1 MKTKFF
7 TLLMALLAFVWSAK
21 AAEITSLRLTLSMNG
36 GETFTEMIPASGFD
50 ELLLGGYI
58 TSLKIH
64 KAEVTTSG
72 TFTDMKFK
80 ATMYKTANGGP
91 ESDAEWQE
99 VGFVDVGD
107 GNWMIDI
114 PGGRDLVD
122 GSWDNKFKTF
132 EFYIQGKD
140 NSGND
145 VFYNNGGEDYKVT
158 FSTGSGG
165 TLINKIQFLDGI
177 TAGLTF
183 SLDDSYKEYNFNG
196 AGDRVPEDQL
206 GELSSLCIDQFALLF
221 KTAEGV
227 STDDVSLQYR
237 IYEDGEEPSGSWNG
251 IGATHLDHQG
261 DNQMF
266 CYTDMMGRNVTNDL
280 EPNKSYVLEA
290 WYQVVVDGEY
300 FVLCKDKEG
309 SKFRFFL
316 TENTS
321 QEEIYSVILTISHNG
336 GEPYEV
342 YFDHENQPTLNL
354 EGQTTSL
361 KIMKAEVWTSDGI
374 RSVEVFGTMYNTEN
388 GGPSGSNEWRAM
400 PLNPSGSG
408 YWMLE
413 FGKEGYEII
422 EEEWL
427 NDNRSKTFQFYV
439 KGQDGSG
446 NDILYNN
453 GGADYK
459 VTFSTGEGA
468 DWKIKFLE
476 ESTAD
481 LLLNVGGEGRSY
493 SFNGDGSRT
502 PEDQLGQISS
512 LAIDQFALWFRYNDG
527 VKTND
532 VSLQY
537 RIYEEGQEPDGGW
550 SRIDAPQFYDQGS
563 NTMFFYTEM
572 MGVDVT
578 SGLEPN
584 RVYILEVNYQ
594 VVVGEEYFFLGKN
607 KESSKFRF
615 TLTENVVQDEIYSVI
630 LTLKHNGGEPYE
642 VYFEHENM
650 PTLNLEGQTTSLK
663 IMKAEVW
670 TSEGVQSVN
679 VVGTMYNT
687 ENGGPTGG
695 DEWRSMP
702 LTQSD
707 NGYWLLDFDKEGYE
721 IVEDEWINNDKSK
734 TFQFYVTAVDRQG
747 NGIIYDNEG
756 QDYKVS
762 FTTGSG
768 GGGDGIRSMT
778 LTVSC
783 DGEVFTES
791 FPSEGWE
798 IHAIEGLIS
807 SIKVMRV
814 EVETSESLTYV
825 GFCSTIYDTADGW
838 QHDDTAWDW
847 IPMDNQGGGHWVLD
861 WGEGREFVAS
871 EWLFQNMA
879 KTLEFF
885 ADGGDANGNKYKY
898 ANGISDYG
906 YDNNYK
912 VTFTPGVD
920 PDGIS
925 LVSASKA
932 NGATYN
938 LAGQRVGKDY
948 KGIVV
953 KGGRKLL
960 VK

>member
-1 MKTKFF
+1 MKTKIF
-7 TLLMALLAFVWSAK
+7 TLLMTLFAFAWSAK
-21 AAEITSLRLTLSMNG
+21 ADEIQGFTITMSRNG
-36 GETFTEMIPASGFD
+36 GEFENVSFSAEGESDIDFSEDPT
-50 ELLLGGYI
+50 
-58 TSLKIH
+58 TSLIIKKIEAH
-64 KAEVTTSG
+64 ADG
-72 TFTDMKFK
+72 TVSNVVFS
-80 ATMYKTANGGP
+80 ATMYKTANGLRP
-91 ESDAEWQE
+91 D
-99 VGFVDVGD
+99 D
-107 GNWMIDI
+107 GW
-114 PGGRDLVD
+114 RSFDLVD
-122 GSWDNKFKTF
+122 RHGGKWVLDLGDGVDLIDEEMGGSPRTFQFYLKGQDGSGNDIYCNNGGQDYKILFSKSGTSLPIKNLILTVRLNGGEAFTQEIPAEGFPVVDLTDEQTTSLIIEKIEVQAIESVSDVSFLGTMYSTNSGSSGDEWREYNMEYKSNGRWMLYFGEGVELVEEDWIGQNKTKTF
-132 EFYIQGKD
+132 EFYARAYDG
-140 NSGND
+140 SGSQF
-145 VFYNNGGEDYKVT
+145 FYNNGGANYKVT
-158 FSTGSGG
+158 FSTGEGG
-165 TLINKIQFLDGI
+165 DWKIKFLDGI

-183 SLDDSYKEYNFNG
+183 SLDGEERIYNFNG

-206 GELSSLCIDQFALLF
+206 GQVSSLVINGFALQF
-221 KTAEGV
+221 NMAE
-227 STDDVSLQYR
+227 
-237 IYEDGEEPSGSWNG
+237 
-251 IGATHLDHQG
+251 
-261 DNQMF
+261 
-266 CYTDMMGRNVTNDL
+266 
-280 EPNKSYVLEA
+280 
-290 WYQVVVDGEY
+290 
-300 FVLCKDKEG
+300 
-309 SKFRFFL
+309 
-316 TENTS
+316 
-321 QEEIYSVILTISHNG
+321 
-336 GEPYEV
+336 
-342 YFDHENQPTLNL
+342 
-354 EGQTTSL
+354 
-361 KIMKAEVWTSDGI
+361 
-374 RSVEVFGTMYNTEN
+374 
-388 GGPSGSNEWRAM
+388 
-400 PLNPSGSG
+400 
-408 YWMLE
+408 
-413 FGKEGYEII
+413 
-422 EEEWL
+422 
-427 NDNRSKTFQFYV
+427 
-439 KGQDGSG
+439 
-446 NDILYNN
+446 
-453 GGADYK
+453 
-459 VTFSTGEGA
+459 
-468 DWKIKFLE
+468 
-476 ESTAD
+476 
-481 LLLNVGGEGRSY
+481 
-493 SFNGDGSRT
+493 
-502 PEDQLGQISS
+502 
-512 LAIDQFALWFRYNDG
+512 G

-537 RIYEEGQEPDGGW
+537 RVYEEGQEPEGGW
-550 SRIDAPQFYDQGS
+550 NRIDATHLDEEEG
-563 NTMFFYTEM
+563 NKMFCYAE
-572 MGVDVT
+572 DVERNVT
-578 SGLEPN
+578 NGLEPN

-778 LTVSC
+778 LTINC
-783 DGEVFTES
+783 DGEVFTQS

-798 IHAIEGLIS
+798 IHAIEGLVS

-814 EVETSESLTYV
+814 EVETSESLTYM
-825 GFCSTIYDTADGW
+825 GFCSTIYDTVDGW

-847 IPMDNQGGGHWVLD
+847 IPMENQGGGRWVLD
-861 WGEGREFVAS
+861 WGEGRECVAS
-871 EWLFQNMA
+871 EWLDQNVT

-925 LVSASKA
+925 LVSASKED
-932 NGATYN
+932 GATYN

-948 KGIVV
+948 KGIVITN
-953 KGGRKLL
+953 GRKVLI
-960 VK
+960 K

>member
-1 MKTKFF
+1 MKTKIF
-7 TLLMALLAFVWSAK
+7 TLLMTLFAFAWSAK
-21 AAEITSLRLTLSMNG
+21 ADEIQGFTITMSRNG
-36 GETFTEMIPASGFD
+36 GEFENVSFSAEGESDIDFSEDPT
-50 ELLLGGYI
+50 
-58 TSLKIH
+58 TSLIIKKIEAH
-64 KAEVTTSG
+64 ADG
-72 TFTDMKFK
+72 TVSNVVFS
-80 ATMYKTANGGP
+80 ATMYKTANGLRP
-91 ESDAEWQE
+91 D
-99 VGFVDVGD
+99 D
-107 GNWMIDI
+107 GW
-114 PGGRDLVD
+114 RSFDLVD
-122 GSWDNKFKTF
+122 RHGGKWVLDLGDGVDLIDEEMGGSP
-132 EFYIQGKD
+132 
-140 NSGND
+140 
-145 VFYNNGGEDYKVT
+145 
-158 FSTGSGG
+158 
-165 TLINKIQFLDGI
+165 
-177 TAGLTF
+177 
-183 SLDDSYKEYNFNG
+183 
-196 AGDRVPEDQL
+196 R
-206 GELSSLCIDQFALLF
+206 
-221 KTAEGV
+221 
-227 STDDVSLQYR
+227 
-237 IYEDGEEPSGSWNG
+237 
-251 IGATHLDHQG
+251 
-261 DNQMF
+261 
-266 CYTDMMGRNVTNDL
+266 
-280 EPNKSYVLEA
+280 
-290 WYQVVVDGEY
+290 
-300 FVLCKDKEG
+300 
-309 SKFRFFL
+309 
-316 TENTS
+316 
-321 QEEIYSVILTISHNG
+321 
-336 GEPYEV
+336 
-342 YFDHENQPTLNL
+342 
-354 EGQTTSL
+354 
-361 KIMKAEVWTSDGI
+361 
-374 RSVEVFGTMYNTEN
+374 
-388 GGPSGSNEWRAM
+388 
-400 PLNPSGSG
+400 
-408 YWMLE
+408 
-413 FGKEGYEII
+413 
-422 EEEWL
+422 
-427 NDNRSKTFQFYV
+427 TFQFYL

-446 NDILYNN
+446 NDIYCNNGGQDYKILFSKSGTSLPIKNLILTIRLNGGEAFTQEIPAEGFPVVDLTDEQTTSLIIEKIEVQAIESVSDVSFLGTMYSTNSGSSGDEWREYNMEYKSNGRWMLYFGEGVELVEEDWIGQNKTKTFEFYAQAYDGSGSQFLYNN
-453 GGADYK
+453 GGANYK
-459 VTFSTGEGA
+459 VTFSTGEGG

-512 LAIDQFALWFRYNDG
+512 LSIDQFALWFRYNEG
-527 VKTND
+527 VSTDD

-537 RIYEEGQEPDGGW
+537 RVYEEGQEPEGGW

-563 NTMFFYTEM
+563 NTMFFYTVM
-572 MGVDVT
+572 MGLDVT
-578 SGLEPN
+578 NGLEPN

-594 VVVGEEYFFLGKN
+594 VVVDGEYFFLGKN

-630 LTLKHNGGEPYE
+630 LTLKHNGGEPFE
-642 VYFEHENM
+642 MYFDHENAV
-650 PTLNLEGQTTSLK
+650 PLNLEGQTTSLK

-679 VVGTMYNT
+679 AVGTMYNT

-768 GGGDGIRSMT
+768 GGGDGIRSMA
-778 LTVSC
+778 LTINC
-783 DGEVFTES
+783 DGEVFTQS

-798 IHAIEGLIS
+798 IHAIEGLVS

-814 EVETSESLTYV
+814 EVETSESLTYM

-847 IPMDNQGGGHWVLD
+847 IPMDNQGGGRWVLD
-861 WGEGREFVAS
+861 WGEGRECVAS
-871 EWLFQNMA
+871 EWLDQNVT

-925 LVSASKA
+925 LVSASKED
-932 NGATYN
+932 GATYN
-938 LAGQRVGKDY
+938 LAGQRVRKDY
-948 KGIVV
+948 KGIVITN
-953 KGGRKLL
+953 GRKVLI
-960 VK
+960 K

>member
-1 MKTKFF
+1 MKARIL
-7 TLLMALLAFVWSAK
+7 TLLMTLFVFVWSVK
-21 AAEITSLRLTLSMNG
+21 ADEIQGFTITMSRNG
-36 GETFTEMIPASGFD
+36 GEFENVSFSAEGESDIDFSEDPT
-50 ELLLGGYI
+50 
-58 TSLKIH
+58 TSLIIKKIEAH
-64 KAEVTTSG
+64 ADG
-72 TFTDMKFK
+72 TVSNVVFS
-80 ATMYKTANGGP
+80 ATMYKTANGLRP
-91 ESDAEWQE
+91 D
-99 VGFVDVGD
+99 D
-107 GNWMIDI
+107 GW
-114 PGGRDLVD
+114 RSFDLVD
-122 GSWDNKFKTF
+122 RHGGKWVLDLGDGVDLIDEEMGGSPRTFQFYLKGQDGSGNDIYCNNGGQDYKIFFSKSGTSLPIKNLILTVRLNGGEAFTQEIPAEGFPVVDLTDEQTTSLIIEKIEVQAIESVSDVSFLGTMYSTNSGSSGDEWREYNMEYKSNGRWMLYFGEGVELVEEDWIGQNKTKTF
-132 EFYIQGKD
+132 EFYVKAKD
-140 NSGND
+140 YFGND
-145 VFYNNGGEDYKVT
+145 TFYNNGGEDYKVT
-158 FSTGSGG
+158 FTTGEGG
-165 TLINKIQFLDGI
+165 GQKIQF
-177 TAGLTF
+177 
-183 SLDDSYKEYNFNG
+183 
-196 AGDRVPEDQL
+196 
-206 GELSSLCIDQFALLF
+206 
-221 KTAEGV
+221 
-227 STDDVSLQYR
+227 
-237 IYEDGEEPSGSWNG
+237 
-251 IGATHLDHQG
+251 
-261 DNQMF
+261 
-266 CYTDMMGRNVTNDL
+266 
-280 EPNKSYVLEA
+280 
-290 WYQVVVDGEY
+290 
-300 FVLCKDKEG
+300 
-309 SKFRFFL
+309 
-316 TENTS
+316 
-321 QEEIYSVILTISHNG
+321 
-336 GEPYEV
+336 
-342 YFDHENQPTLNL
+342 
-354 EGQTTSL
+354 
-361 KIMKAEVWTSDGI
+361 
-374 RSVEVFGTMYNTEN
+374 
-388 GGPSGSNEWRAM
+388 
-400 PLNPSGSG
+400 
-408 YWMLE
+408 
-413 FGKEGYEII
+413 
-422 EEEWL
+422 
-427 NDNRSKTFQFYV
+427 V
-439 KGQDGSG
+439 KGRVAELTLRF
-446 NDILYNN
+446 NDALY
-453 GGADYK
+453 GYA
-459 VTFSTGEGA
+459 
-468 DWKIKFLE
+468 
-476 ESTAD
+476 
-481 LLLNVGGEGRSY
+481 
-493 SFNGDGSRT
+493 FNDDGSRD
-502 PEDQLGQISS
+502 PIDQPGQLTS
-512 LAIDQFALWFRYNDG
+512 LAIDQFALWFYVAEG

-537 RIYEEGQEPDGGW
+537 RVYEEGQEPEGGW
-550 SRIDAPQFYDQGS
+550 SRIDATHLDKEGG
-563 NTMFFYTEM
+563 NKMFCYAEN
-572 MGVDVT
+572 VDINVT

-768 GGGDGIRSMT
+768 GGGDGILSMT

-798 IHAIEGLIS
+798 IHAIEGLVS

-861 WGEGREFVAS
+861 WGEGRECVAS
-871 EWLFQNMA
+871 EWLDQNVT

-898 ANGISDYG
+898 ANGTSDYG

-925 LVSASKA
+925 LVSASKE

-938 LAGQRVGKDY
+938 LAGQRVRKDY
-948 KGIVV
+948 KGIVITN
-953 KGGRKLL
+953 GRKVLI
-960 VK
+960 K

>member
-1 MKTKFF
+1 MKTKIF
-7 TLLMALLAFVWSAK
+7 TLLMALFAFAWSAK
-21 AAEITSLRLTLSMNG
+21 ADEIQGFTITMSRNG
-36 GETFTEMIPASGFD
+36 GEFENVSFSAEGESDIDFSEDPT
-50 ELLLGGYI
+50 
-58 TSLKIH
+58 TSLIIKKIEAH
-64 KAEVTTSG
+64 ADG
-72 TFTDMKFK
+72 TVSNVVFS
-80 ATMYKTANGGP
+80 ATMYKTANGLRP
-91 ESDAEWQE
+91 D
-99 VGFVDVGD
+99 D
-107 GNWMIDI
+107 GW
-114 PGGRDLVD
+114 RSFDLVD
-122 GSWDNKFKTF
+122 RHGGKWVLDLGDGVDLIDEEMGGSP
-132 EFYIQGKD
+132 
-140 NSGND
+140 
-145 VFYNNGGEDYKVT
+145 
-158 FSTGSGG
+158 
-165 TLINKIQFLDGI
+165 
-177 TAGLTF
+177 
-183 SLDDSYKEYNFNG
+183 
-196 AGDRVPEDQL
+196 R
-206 GELSSLCIDQFALLF
+206 
-221 KTAEGV
+221 
-227 STDDVSLQYR
+227 
-237 IYEDGEEPSGSWNG
+237 
-251 IGATHLDHQG
+251 
-261 DNQMF
+261 
-266 CYTDMMGRNVTNDL
+266 
-280 EPNKSYVLEA
+280 
-290 WYQVVVDGEY
+290 
-300 FVLCKDKEG
+300 
-309 SKFRFFL
+309 
-316 TENTS
+316 
-321 QEEIYSVILTISHNG
+321 
-336 GEPYEV
+336 
-342 YFDHENQPTLNL
+342 
-354 EGQTTSL
+354 
-361 KIMKAEVWTSDGI
+361 
-374 RSVEVFGTMYNTEN
+374 
-388 GGPSGSNEWRAM
+388 
-400 PLNPSGSG
+400 
-408 YWMLE
+408 
-413 FGKEGYEII
+413 
-422 EEEWL
+422 
-427 NDNRSKTFQFYV
+427 TFQFYL

-446 NDILYNN
+446 NDIYCNNGGQDYKILFSKSGTSLPIKNLILTVRLNGGEAFTQEIPAEGFPVVDLTDEQTTSLIIEKIEVQAIESVSDVSFLGTMYSTNSGSSGDEWREYNMEYKSNGRWMLYFGEGVELVEEDWIGQNKTKTFEFYAQAYDGSGSQFLYNN
-453 GGADYK
+453 GGANYK
-459 VTFSTGEGA
+459 VTFSTGESG

-512 LAIDQFALWFRYNDG
+512 LAIDQFALWFRYNEG
-527 VKTND
+527 VSTND

-537 RIYEEGQEPDGGW
+537 RVYEEGQEPEGGW
-550 SRIDAPQFYDQGS
+550 SGIDAPQFYDQGS
-563 NTMFFYTEM
+563 NTMFFYTDM
-572 MGVDVT
+572 MGLDVT

-630 LTLKHNGGEPYE
+630 LTLKHNGGEPFE
-642 VYFEHENM
+642 MYFDHENAV
-650 PTLNLEGQTTSLK
+650 PLNLEGQTTSLK

-768 GGGDGIRSMT
+768 GGGDGIRSMA
-778 LTVSC
+778 LTINC
-783 DGEVFTES
+783 DGEVFTQS

-798 IHAIEGLIS
+798 IHAIEGLVS

-814 EVETSESLTYV
+814 EVESSESLTYM

-847 IPMDNQGGGHWVLD
+847 IPMENQGGGRWVLD
-861 WGEGREFVAS
+861 WGEGRECVAS
-871 EWLFQNMA
+871 EWLDQNVT

-925 LVSASKA
+925 LVSASKED
-932 NGATYN
+932 GATYN
-938 LAGQRVGKDY
+938 LAGQRVRKNY
-948 KGIVV
+948 KGIVITN
-953 KGGRKLL
+953 GRKVLI
-960 VK
+960 K

>member
-1 MKTKFF
+1 MKTKIF
-7 TLLMALLAFVWSAK
+7 TLLMTLFAFAWSAK
-21 AAEITSLRLTLSMNG
+21 ADEIQGFTITMSRNG
-36 GETFTEMIPASGFD
+36 GEFENVSFSAEGESDIDFSEDPT
-50 ELLLGGYI
+50 
-58 TSLKIH
+58 TSLIIKKIEAH
-64 KAEVTTSG
+64 ADG
-72 TFTDMKFK
+72 TVSNVVFS
-80 ATMYKTANGGP
+80 ATMYKTANGLRP
-91 ESDAEWQE
+91 D
-99 VGFVDVGD
+99 D
-107 GNWMIDI
+107 GW
-114 PGGRDLVD
+114 RSFDLVD
-122 GSWDNKFKTF
+122 RHGGKWVLDLGDGVDLIDEEMGGSP
-132 EFYIQGKD
+132 
-140 NSGND
+140 
-145 VFYNNGGEDYKVT
+145 
-158 FSTGSGG
+158 
-165 TLINKIQFLDGI
+165 
-177 TAGLTF
+177 
-183 SLDDSYKEYNFNG
+183 
-196 AGDRVPEDQL
+196 R
-206 GELSSLCIDQFALLF
+206 
-221 KTAEGV
+221 
-227 STDDVSLQYR
+227 
-237 IYEDGEEPSGSWNG
+237 
-251 IGATHLDHQG
+251 
-261 DNQMF
+261 
-266 CYTDMMGRNVTNDL
+266 
-280 EPNKSYVLEA
+280 
-290 WYQVVVDGEY
+290 
-300 FVLCKDKEG
+300 
-309 SKFRFFL
+309 
-316 TENTS
+316 
-321 QEEIYSVILTISHNG
+321 
-336 GEPYEV
+336 
-342 YFDHENQPTLNL
+342 
-354 EGQTTSL
+354 
-361 KIMKAEVWTSDGI
+361 
-374 RSVEVFGTMYNTEN
+374 
-388 GGPSGSNEWRAM
+388 
-400 PLNPSGSG
+400 
-408 YWMLE
+408 
-413 FGKEGYEII
+413 
-422 EEEWL
+422 
-427 NDNRSKTFQFYV
+427 TFQFYL

-446 NDILYNN
+446 NDIYCNNGGQDYKILFSKSGTSLPIKNLILTIRLNGGEAFTQEIPAEGFPVVDLTDEQTTSLIIEKIEVQAIESVSDVSFLGTMYSTNSGSSGDEWREYNMEYKSNGRWMLYFGEGVELVEEDWIGQNKTKTFEFYAQAYDGSGSQFLYNN
-453 GGADYK
+453 GGANYK
-459 VTFSTGEGA
+459 VTFSTGEGG

-512 LAIDQFALWFRYNDG
+512 LAIDQFALWFRYNEG

-537 RIYEEGQEPDGGW
+537 RVYEEGQEPEGGW

-563 NTMFFYTEM
+563 NTMFFYTDM
-572 MGVDVT
+572 MGLNVT

-630 LTLKHNGGEPYE
+630 LTLSHNGGEPFE
-642 VYFEHENM
+642 MYFDHENAV
-650 PTLNLEGQTTSLK
+650 PLNLEGQTTSLK

-679 VVGTMYNT
+679 VVGTMYDT

-783 DGEVFTES
+783 DGEVFTQS

-798 IHAIEGLIS
+798 IHAIEGLVS

-847 IPMDNQGGGHWVLD
+847 IPMENQGGGRWVLD
-861 WGEGREFVAS
+861 WGEGRECVAS
-871 EWLFQNMA
+871 EWLDQNVT

-925 LVSASKA
+925 LVSASKED
-932 NGATYN
+932 GATYN
-938 LAGQRVGKDY
+938 LAGQRVRKDY
-948 KGIVV
+948 KGIVITN
-953 KGGRKLL
+953 GRKVLI
-960 VK
+960 K

>member
-1 MKTKFF
+1 MKTKIF
-7 TLLMALLAFVWSAK
+7 TLLMTLFAFAWSAK
-21 AAEITSLRLTLSMNG
+21 ADEIQGFTITMSRNG
-36 GETFTEMIPASGFD
+36 GEFENVSFSAEGESDIDFSEDPT
-50 ELLLGGYI
+50 
-58 TSLKIH
+58 TSLIIKKIEAH
-64 KAEVTTSG
+64 ADG
-72 TFTDMKFK
+72 TVSNVVFS
-80 ATMYKTANGGP
+80 ATMYKTANGLRP
-91 ESDAEWQE
+91 D
-99 VGFVDVGD
+99 D
-107 GNWMIDI
+107 GW
-114 PGGRDLVD
+114 RSFDLVD
-122 GSWDNKFKTF
+122 RHGGKWVLDLGDGVDLIDEEMGGSPRTFQFYLKGQDGSGNDIYCNNGGQDYKILFSKSGTSLPIKNLILTVRLNGGEAFTQEIPAEGFPVVDLTDEQTTSLIIEKIEVQAIESVSDVSFLGTMYSTNSGSSGDEWREYNMEYKSNGRWMLYFGEGVELVEEDWIGQNKTKTF
-132 EFYIQGKD
+132 EFYAQAYDG
-140 NSGND
+140 SGSQ
-145 VFYNNGGEDYKVT
+145 FLYNNGGANYKVT
-158 FSTGSGG
+158 FSTGEGG
-165 TLINKIQFLDGI
+165 GWKIKFLDGI

-183 SLDDSYKEYNFNG
+183 SLDGEERIYNFNG

-206 GELSSLCIDQFALLF
+206 GQVSSLVINGFAL
-221 KTAEGV
+221 
-227 STDDVSLQYR
+227 
-237 IYEDGEEPSGSWNG
+237 
-251 IGATHLDHQG
+251 
-261 DNQMF
+261 
-266 CYTDMMGRNVTNDL
+266 
-280 EPNKSYVLEA
+280 
-290 WYQVVVDGEY
+290 
-300 FVLCKDKEG
+300 
-309 SKFRFFL
+309 
-316 TENTS
+316 
-321 QEEIYSVILTISHNG
+321 
-336 GEPYEV
+336 
-342 YFDHENQPTLNL
+342 
-354 EGQTTSL
+354 
-361 KIMKAEVWTSDGI
+361 
-374 RSVEVFGTMYNTEN
+374 
-388 GGPSGSNEWRAM
+388 
-400 PLNPSGSG
+400 
-408 YWMLE
+408 
-413 FGKEGYEII
+413 
-422 EEEWL
+422 
-427 NDNRSKTFQFYV
+427 QFYR
-439 KGQDGSG
+439 
-446 NDILYNN
+446 
-453 GGADYK
+453 A
-459 VTFSTGEGA
+459 E
-468 DWKIKFLE
+468 
-476 ESTAD
+476 
-481 LLLNVGGEGRSY
+481 
-493 SFNGDGSRT
+493 
-502 PEDQLGQISS
+502 
-512 LAIDQFALWFRYNDG
+512 G

-537 RIYEEGQEPDGGW
+537 RVYEEGQEPEGGW
-550 SRIDAPQFYDQGS
+550 NRIDATHLDQEEG
-563 NTMFFYTEM
+563 NKMFCYAE
-572 MGVDVT
+572 DVERNVT
-578 SGLEPN
+578 NGLEPN

-798 IHAIEGLIS
+798 IHAIEGLVS

-847 IPMDNQGGGHWVLD
+847 IPMENQGGGHWVLD
-861 WGEGREFVAS
+861 WGEGRECVAS
-871 EWLFQNMA
+871 EWLDQNVT

-898 ANGISDYG
+898 ANGTSDYG

-925 LVSASKA
+925 LVSASKE

-938 LAGQRVGKDY
+938 LAGQRVRKDY
-948 KGIVV
+948 KGIVITN
-953 KGGRKLL
+953 GRKVLI
-960 VK
+960 K

>member
-1 MKTKFF
+1 MKTKIF
-7 TLLMALLAFVWSAK
+7 TLLMTLFAFAWSAK
-21 AAEITSLRLTLSMNG
+21 ADEIQGFTITMSRNG
-36 GETFTEMIPASGFD
+36 GEFENVSFSAEGESDIDFSEDPT
-50 ELLLGGYI
+50 
-58 TSLKIH
+58 TSLIIKKIEAH
-64 KAEVTTSG
+64 ADG
-72 TFTDMKFK
+72 TVSNVVFS
-80 ATMYKTANGGP
+80 ATMYKTANGLRP
-91 ESDAEWQE
+91 D
-99 VGFVDVGD
+99 D
-107 GNWMIDI
+107 GW
-114 PGGRDLVD
+114 RSFDLVD
-122 GSWDNKFKTF
+122 RHGGKWVLDLGDGVDLIDEEMGGSP
-132 EFYIQGKD
+132 
-140 NSGND
+140 
-145 VFYNNGGEDYKVT
+145 
-158 FSTGSGG
+158 
-165 TLINKIQFLDGI
+165 
-177 TAGLTF
+177 
-183 SLDDSYKEYNFNG
+183 
-196 AGDRVPEDQL
+196 R
-206 GELSSLCIDQFALLF
+206 
-221 KTAEGV
+221 
-227 STDDVSLQYR
+227 
-237 IYEDGEEPSGSWNG
+237 
-251 IGATHLDHQG
+251 
-261 DNQMF
+261 
-266 CYTDMMGRNVTNDL
+266 
-280 EPNKSYVLEA
+280 
-290 WYQVVVDGEY
+290 
-300 FVLCKDKEG
+300 
-309 SKFRFFL
+309 
-316 TENTS
+316 
-321 QEEIYSVILTISHNG
+321 
-336 GEPYEV
+336 
-342 YFDHENQPTLNL
+342 
-354 EGQTTSL
+354 
-361 KIMKAEVWTSDGI
+361 
-374 RSVEVFGTMYNTEN
+374 
-388 GGPSGSNEWRAM
+388 
-400 PLNPSGSG
+400 
-408 YWMLE
+408 
-413 FGKEGYEII
+413 
-422 EEEWL
+422 
-427 NDNRSKTFQFYV
+427 TFQFYL

-446 NDILYNN
+446 NDIYCNNGGQDYKILFSKSGTSLPIKNLILTVRLNGGEAFTQEIPAEGFPVVDLTDEQTTSLIIEKIEVQAIESVSDVSFLGTMYSTNSGSSGDEWREYNMEYKSNGRWMLYFGEGVELVEEDWIGQNKTKTFEFYAQAYDGSGSQFLYNN
-453 GGADYK
+453 GGANYK
-459 VTFSTGEGA
+459 VTFSTGEGG

-512 LAIDQFALWFRYNDG
+512 LAIDQFALWFRYNEG
-527 VKTND
+527 VSTND

-537 RIYEEGQEPDGGW
+537 RVYEEGQEPEGGW

-563 NTMFFYTEM
+563 NTMFFYTDM
-572 MGVDVT
+572 MGLDVT

-630 LTLKHNGGEPYE
+630 LTLKHNGGEPFE
-642 VYFEHENM
+642 MYFDHENAV
-650 PTLNLEGQTTSLK
+650 PLNLEGQTTSLK

-768 GGGDGIRSMT
+768 GGGDGIRSMA
-778 LTVSC
+778 LTINC
-783 DGEVFTES
+783 DGEVFTQS

-798 IHAIEGLIS
+798 IHTIEGLVS

-814 EVETSESLTYV
+814 EVEASESLTYV

-861 WGEGREFVAS
+861 WGEGRECVAS
-871 EWLFQNMA
+871 EWLDQNVI

-925 LVSASKA
+925 LVSASKED
-932 NGATYN
+932 GATYN
-938 LAGQRVGKDY
+938 LAGQRVRKDY
-948 KGIVV
+948 KGIVITN
-953 KGGRKLL
+953 GRKVLI
-960 VK
+960 K

>member
-1 MKTKFF
+1 MKTKIF
-7 TLLMALLAFVWSAK
+7 TLLMALFAFAWSAK
-21 AAEITSLRLTLSMNG
+21 ADEIQGFTITMSRNG
-36 GETFTEMIPASGFD
+36 GEFENVSFSAEGESDIDFSEDPT
-50 ELLLGGYI
+50 
-58 TSLKIH
+58 TSLIIKKIEAH
-64 KAEVTTSG
+64 ADG
-72 TFTDMKFK
+72 TVSNVVFS
-80 ATMYKTANGGP
+80 ATMYKTANGLRP
-91 ESDAEWQE
+91 D
-99 VGFVDVGD
+99 D
-107 GNWMIDI
+107 GW
-114 PGGRDLVD
+114 RSFDLVD
-122 GSWDNKFKTF
+122 RHGGKWVLDLGDGVDLIDEEMGGSP
-132 EFYIQGKD
+132 
-140 NSGND
+140 
-145 VFYNNGGEDYKVT
+145 
-158 FSTGSGG
+158 
-165 TLINKIQFLDGI
+165 
-177 TAGLTF
+177 
-183 SLDDSYKEYNFNG
+183 
-196 AGDRVPEDQL
+196 R
-206 GELSSLCIDQFALLF
+206 
-221 KTAEGV
+221 
-227 STDDVSLQYR
+227 
-237 IYEDGEEPSGSWNG
+237 
-251 IGATHLDHQG
+251 
-261 DNQMF
+261 
-266 CYTDMMGRNVTNDL
+266 
-280 EPNKSYVLEA
+280 
-290 WYQVVVDGEY
+290 
-300 FVLCKDKEG
+300 
-309 SKFRFFL
+309 
-316 TENTS
+316 
-321 QEEIYSVILTISHNG
+321 
-336 GEPYEV
+336 
-342 YFDHENQPTLNL
+342 
-354 EGQTTSL
+354 
-361 KIMKAEVWTSDGI
+361 
-374 RSVEVFGTMYNTEN
+374 
-388 GGPSGSNEWRAM
+388 
-400 PLNPSGSG
+400 
-408 YWMLE
+408 
-413 FGKEGYEII
+413 
-422 EEEWL
+422 
-427 NDNRSKTFQFYV
+427 TFQFYL

-446 NDILYNN
+446 NDIYCNNGGQDYKILFSKSGTSLPIKNLILTVRLNGGEAFTQEIPAEGFPVVDLTDEQTTSLIIEKIEVQAIESVSDVSFLGTMYSTNSGSSGDEWREYNMEYKSNGRWMLYFGEGVELVEEDWIGQNKTKTFEFYVQAYDGSGSQFLYNN
-453 GGADYK
+453 GGANYK

-468 DWKIKFLE
+468 DWKIKFLDGITAGLTFSLDGE
-476 ESTAD
+476 ERIY
-481 LLLNVGGEGRSY
+481 N
-493 SFNGDGSRT
+493 FNGAGDRV
-502 PEDQLGQISS
+502 PEDQLGQVSS
-512 LAIDQFALWFRYNDG
+512 LVINGFALQFNMAEG

-537 RIYEEGQEPDGGW
+537 RVYEEGQEPEGGW
-550 SRIDAPQFYDQGS
+550 NRIDATHLDQEEG
-563 NTMFFYTEM
+563 NKMFCYAE
-572 MGVDVT
+572 DVERNVT
-578 SGLEPN
+578 NGLEPN

-630 LTLKHNGGEPYE
+630 LTLSHNGGEPFE
-642 VYFEHENM
+642 MYFDHENAV
-650 PTLNLEGQTTSLK
+650 PLNLEGQTTSLK

-768 GGGDGIRSMT
+768 GGGDGILSMT

-798 IHAIEGLIS
+798 IHAIEGLVS

-814 EVETSESLTYV
+814 EVETSESLTYM

-847 IPMDNQGGGHWVLD
+847 IPMENQGGGRWVLD
-861 WGEGREFVAS
+861 WGEGRECVAS
-871 EWLFQNMA
+871 EWLDQNVT

-925 LVSASKA
+925 LVSASKE

-938 LAGQRVGKDY
+938 LAGQRVRKDY
-948 KGIVV
+948 KGIVITN
-953 KGGRKLL
+953 GRKVLI
-960 VK
+960 K

>member
-1 MKTKFF
+1 MKTKIF
-7 TLLMALLAFVWSAK
+7 TLLMTLFAFAWSAK
-21 AAEITSLRLTLSMNG
+21 ADEIQGFTITMSRNG
-36 GETFTEMIPASGFD
+36 GEFENVSFSAEGESDIDFSEDPT
-50 ELLLGGYI
+50 
-58 TSLKIH
+58 TSLIIKKIEAH
-64 KAEVTTSG
+64 ADG
-72 TFTDMKFK
+72 TVSNVVFS
-80 ATMYKTANGGP
+80 ATMYKTANGLRP
-91 ESDAEWQE
+91 D
-99 VGFVDVGD
+99 D
-107 GNWMIDI
+107 GW
-114 PGGRDLVD
+114 RSFDLVD
-122 GSWDNKFKTF
+122 RHGGKWVLDLGDGVDLIDEEMGGSPRTFQFYLKGQDGSGNDIYCNNGGQDYKILFSKSGTSLPIKNLILTVRLNGGEAFTQEIPAEGFPVVDLTDEQTTSLIIEKIEVQAIESVSDVSFLGTMYSTNSGSSGDEWREYNMEYKSNGRWMLYFGEGVELVEEDWIGQNKTKTF
-132 EFYIQGKD
+132 EFYVQGT
-140 NSGND
+140 NGSGNQI
-145 VFYNNGGEDYKVT
+145 FYDNGGAHYKVT
-158 FSTGSGG
+158 FSTGES
-165 TLINKIQFLDGI
+165 TDWKIKFLDGI

-183 SLDDSYKEYNFNG
+183 SLDGEERIYNFNG

-206 GELSSLCIDQFALLF
+206 GQVSSLVINGFALQF
-221 KTAEGV
+221 NMAE
-227 STDDVSLQYR
+227 
-237 IYEDGEEPSGSWNG
+237 
-251 IGATHLDHQG
+251 
-261 DNQMF
+261 
-266 CYTDMMGRNVTNDL
+266 
-280 EPNKSYVLEA
+280 
-290 WYQVVVDGEY
+290 
-300 FVLCKDKEG
+300 
-309 SKFRFFL
+309 
-316 TENTS
+316 
-321 QEEIYSVILTISHNG
+321 
-336 GEPYEV
+336 
-342 YFDHENQPTLNL
+342 
-354 EGQTTSL
+354 
-361 KIMKAEVWTSDGI
+361 
-374 RSVEVFGTMYNTEN
+374 
-388 GGPSGSNEWRAM
+388 
-400 PLNPSGSG
+400 
-408 YWMLE
+408 
-413 FGKEGYEII
+413 
-422 EEEWL
+422 
-427 NDNRSKTFQFYV
+427 
-439 KGQDGSG
+439 
-446 NDILYNN
+446 
-453 GGADYK
+453 
-459 VTFSTGEGA
+459 
-468 DWKIKFLE
+468 
-476 ESTAD
+476 
-481 LLLNVGGEGRSY
+481 
-493 SFNGDGSRT
+493 
-502 PEDQLGQISS
+502 
-512 LAIDQFALWFRYNDG
+512 G

-537 RIYEEGQEPDGGW
+537 RVYEEGQEPEGGW
-550 SRIDAPQFYDQGS
+550 NRIDATHLDEEEG
-563 NTMFFYTEM
+563 NKMFCYAE
-572 MGVDVT
+572 DVERNVT
-578 SGLEPN
+578 NGLEPN

-607 KESSKFRF
+607 KESSRFRF

-630 LTLKHNGGEPYE
+630 LTLKHNGGEPFE
-642 VYFEHENM
+642 VYFDHENAV
-650 PTLNLEGQTTSLK
+650 PLNLEGQTTSLK

-778 LTVSC
+778 LTINC

-798 IHAIEGLIS
+798 IHAIEGLVS

-814 EVETSESLTYV
+814 EVETSESLTYM

-861 WGEGREFVAS
+861 WGEGRECVAS
-871 EWLFQNMA
+871 EWLEQNVT

-925 LVSASKA
+925 LVSASKED
-932 NGATYN
+932 GATYN
-938 LAGQRVGKDY
+938 LAGQRVRKDY
-948 KGIVV
+948 KGIVITN
-953 KGGRKLL
+953 GRKVLI
-960 VK
+960 K

>member
-1 MKTKFF
+1 MKTKIF
-7 TLLMALLAFVWSAK
+7 TLLMTLFAFAWSAK
-21 AAEITSLRLTLSMNG
+21 ADEIQGFTITMSRNG
-36 GETFTEMIPASGFD
+36 GEFENVSFSAEGESDIDFSEDPT
-50 ELLLGGYI
+50 
-58 TSLKIH
+58 TSLIIKKIEAH
-64 KAEVTTSG
+64 ADG
-72 TFTDMKFK
+72 TVSNVVFS
-80 ATMYKTANGGP
+80 ATMYKTANGLRP
-91 ESDAEWQE
+91 D
-99 VGFVDVGD
+99 D
-107 GNWMIDI
+107 GW
-114 PGGRDLVD
+114 RSFDLVD
-122 GSWDNKFKTF
+122 RHGGKWVLDLGDGVDLIDEEMGGSPRTFQFYLKGQDGSGNDIYCNNGGQDYKILFSKSGTSLPIKNLILTVRLNGGEAFTQEIPAEGFPVVDLTDEQTTSLIIEKIEVQAIESVSDVSFLGTMYSTNSGSSGDEWREYNMEYKSNGRWMLYFGEGVELVEEDWIGQNKTKTF
-132 EFYIQGKD
+132 EFYAQAYDG
-140 NSGND
+140 SGSQ
-145 VFYNNGGEDYKVT
+145 FLYNNGGANYKVT
-158 FSTGSGG
+158 FSTGES
-165 TLINKIQFLDGI
+165 TDWKIKFLDGI

-183 SLDDSYKEYNFNG
+183 SLDGEERIYNFNG

-206 GELSSLCIDQFALLF
+206 GQVSSLVINGFALQF
-221 KTAEGV
+221 NMAE
-227 STDDVSLQYR
+227 
-237 IYEDGEEPSGSWNG
+237 
-251 IGATHLDHQG
+251 
-261 DNQMF
+261 
-266 CYTDMMGRNVTNDL
+266 
-280 EPNKSYVLEA
+280 
-290 WYQVVVDGEY
+290 
-300 FVLCKDKEG
+300 
-309 SKFRFFL
+309 
-316 TENTS
+316 
-321 QEEIYSVILTISHNG
+321 
-336 GEPYEV
+336 
-342 YFDHENQPTLNL
+342 
-354 EGQTTSL
+354 
-361 KIMKAEVWTSDGI
+361 
-374 RSVEVFGTMYNTEN
+374 
-388 GGPSGSNEWRAM
+388 
-400 PLNPSGSG
+400 
-408 YWMLE
+408 
-413 FGKEGYEII
+413 
-422 EEEWL
+422 
-427 NDNRSKTFQFYV
+427 
-439 KGQDGSG
+439 
-446 NDILYNN
+446 
-453 GGADYK
+453 
-459 VTFSTGEGA
+459 
-468 DWKIKFLE
+468 
-476 ESTAD
+476 
-481 LLLNVGGEGRSY
+481 
-493 SFNGDGSRT
+493 
-502 PEDQLGQISS
+502 
-512 LAIDQFALWFRYNDG
+512 G

-537 RIYEEGQEPDGGW
+537 RVYEEGQEPEGGW
-550 SRIDAPQFYDQGS
+550 NRIDATHLDEEEG
-563 NTMFFYTEM
+563 NKMFCYAE
-572 MGVDVT
+572 DVERNVT
-578 SGLEPN
+578 NGLEPN

-607 KESSKFRF
+607 KESSRFRF

-630 LTLKHNGGEPYE
+630 LTLKHNGGEPFE
-642 VYFEHENM
+642 VYFDHENAV
-650 PTLNLEGQTTSLK
+650 PLNLEGQTTSLK

-778 LTVSC
+778 LTINC

-798 IHAIEGLIS
+798 IHAIEGLVS

-814 EVETSESLTYV
+814 EVETSESLTYM

-861 WGEGREFVAS
+861 WGEGRECVAS
-871 EWLFQNMA
+871 EWLEQNVT

-925 LVSASKA
+925 LVSASKED
-932 NGATYN
+932 GATYN
-938 LAGQRVGKDY
+938 LAGQRVRKDY
-948 KGIVV
+948 KGIVITN
-953 KGGRKLL
+953 GRKVLI
-960 VK
+960 K

>member
-1 MKTKFF
+1 M
-7 TLLMALLAFVWSAK
+7 TLFAFAWSAK
-21 AAEITSLRLTLSMNG
+21 ADEIQGFTITMSRNG
-36 GETFTEMIPASGFD
+36 GEFENVSFSAEGESDIDFSEDPT
-50 ELLLGGYI
+50 
-58 TSLKIH
+58 TSLIIKKIEAH
-64 KAEVTTSG
+64 ADG
-72 TFTDMKFK
+72 TVSNVVFS
-80 ATMYKTANGGP
+80 ATMYKTANGLRP
-91 ESDAEWQE
+91 D
-99 VGFVDVGD
+99 D
-107 GNWMIDI
+107 GW
-114 PGGRDLVD
+114 RSFDLVD
-122 GSWDNKFKTF
+122 RHGGKWVLDLGDGVDLIDEEMGGSP
-132 EFYIQGKD
+132 
-140 NSGND
+140 
-145 VFYNNGGEDYKVT
+145 
-158 FSTGSGG
+158 
-165 TLINKIQFLDGI
+165 
-177 TAGLTF
+177 
-183 SLDDSYKEYNFNG
+183 
-196 AGDRVPEDQL
+196 R
-206 GELSSLCIDQFALLF
+206 
-221 KTAEGV
+221 
-227 STDDVSLQYR
+227 
-237 IYEDGEEPSGSWNG
+237 
-251 IGATHLDHQG
+251 
-261 DNQMF
+261 
-266 CYTDMMGRNVTNDL
+266 
-280 EPNKSYVLEA
+280 
-290 WYQVVVDGEY
+290 
-300 FVLCKDKEG
+300 
-309 SKFRFFL
+309 
-316 TENTS
+316 
-321 QEEIYSVILTISHNG
+321 
-336 GEPYEV
+336 
-342 YFDHENQPTLNL
+342 
-354 EGQTTSL
+354 
-361 KIMKAEVWTSDGI
+361 
-374 RSVEVFGTMYNTEN
+374 
-388 GGPSGSNEWRAM
+388 
-400 PLNPSGSG
+400 
-408 YWMLE
+408 
-413 FGKEGYEII
+413 
-422 EEEWL
+422 
-427 NDNRSKTFQFYV
+427 TFQFYL

-446 NDILYNN
+446 NDIYCNNGGQDYKILFSKSGTSLPIKNLILTIRLNGGEAFTQEIPAEGFPVVDLTDEQTTSLIIEKIEVQAIESVSDVSFLGTMYSTNSGSSGDEWREYNMEYKSNGRWMLYFGEGVELVEEDWIGQNKTKTFEFYAQAYDGSGSQFLYNN
-453 GGADYK
+453 GGANYK
-459 VTFSTGEGA
+459 VTFSTGEGG

-512 LAIDQFALWFRYNDG
+512 LAIDQFALWFRYNEG
-527 VKTND
+527 VSTND

-537 RIYEEGQEPDGGW
+537 RVYEEGQEPEGGW
-550 SRIDAPQFYDQGS
+550 NRIDAPQFYDQGS
-563 NTMFFYTEM
+563 NTMFFYTDM
-572 MGVDVT
+572 MGLDVT

-630 LTLKHNGGEPYE
+630 LTLKHNGGEPFE
-642 VYFEHENM
+642 MYFDHENAV
-650 PTLNLEGQTTSLK
+650 PLNLEGQTTSLK

-768 GGGDGIRSMT
+768 GGGDGILSMT
-778 LTVSC
+778 LTVNC

-798 IHAIEGLIS
+798 IRAIEGLVS

-847 IPMDNQGGGHWVLD
+847 IPMDNQGGGHWALD
-861 WGEGREFVAS
+861 WGEGRECVAS
-871 EWLFQNMA
+871 EWLDQNVI

-925 LVSASKA
+925 LVSASKE

-938 LAGQRVGKDY
+938 LAGQRVRKDY
-948 KGIVV
+948 KGIVITN
-953 KGGRKLL
+953 GRKVLI
-960 VK
+960 K

>member
-1 MKTKFF
+1 M
-7 TLLMALLAFVWSAK
+7 TLFAFAWSAK
-21 AAEITSLRLTLSMNG
+21 ADEIQGFTITMSRNG
-36 GETFTEMIPASGFD
+36 GEFENVSFSAEGESDIDFSEDPT
-50 ELLLGGYI
+50 
-58 TSLKIH
+58 TSLIIKKIEAH
-64 KAEVTTSG
+64 ADG
-72 TFTDMKFK
+72 TVSNVVFS
-80 ATMYKTANGGP
+80 ATMYKTANGLRP
-91 ESDAEWQE
+91 D
-99 VGFVDVGD
+99 D
-107 GNWMIDI
+107 GW
-114 PGGRDLVD
+114 RSFDLVD
-122 GSWDNKFKTF
+122 RHGGKWVLDLGDGVDLIDEEMGGSP
-132 EFYIQGKD
+132 
-140 NSGND
+140 
-145 VFYNNGGEDYKVT
+145 
-158 FSTGSGG
+158 
-165 TLINKIQFLDGI
+165 
-177 TAGLTF
+177 
-183 SLDDSYKEYNFNG
+183 
-196 AGDRVPEDQL
+196 R
-206 GELSSLCIDQFALLF
+206 
-221 KTAEGV
+221 
-227 STDDVSLQYR
+227 
-237 IYEDGEEPSGSWNG
+237 
-251 IGATHLDHQG
+251 
-261 DNQMF
+261 
-266 CYTDMMGRNVTNDL
+266 
-280 EPNKSYVLEA
+280 
-290 WYQVVVDGEY
+290 
-300 FVLCKDKEG
+300 
-309 SKFRFFL
+309 
-316 TENTS
+316 
-321 QEEIYSVILTISHNG
+321 
-336 GEPYEV
+336 
-342 YFDHENQPTLNL
+342 
-354 EGQTTSL
+354 
-361 KIMKAEVWTSDGI
+361 
-374 RSVEVFGTMYNTEN
+374 
-388 GGPSGSNEWRAM
+388 
-400 PLNPSGSG
+400 
-408 YWMLE
+408 
-413 FGKEGYEII
+413 
-422 EEEWL
+422 
-427 NDNRSKTFQFYV
+427 TFQFYL

-446 NDILYNN
+446 NDIYCNNGGQDYKILFSKSGTSLPIKNLILTVRLNGGEAFTQEIPAEGFPVVDLTDEQTTSLIIEKIEVQAIESVSDVSFLGTMYSTNSGSSGDEWREYNMEYKSNGRWMLYFGEGVELVEEDWIGQNKTKTFEFYAQAYDGSGSQFLYNN
-453 GGADYK
+453 GGANYK
-459 VTFSTGEGA
+459 VTFSTGEGG

-512 LAIDQFALWFRYNDG
+512 LAIDQFALWFRYNEG

-537 RIYEEGQEPDGGW
+537 RVYEEGQEPEGGW

-563 NTMFFYTEM
+563 NTMFFYTDM
-572 MGVDVT
+572 MGLNVT

-630 LTLKHNGGEPYE
+630 LTLSHNGGEPFE
-642 VYFEHENM
+642 MYFDHENAV
-650 PTLNLEGQTTSLK
+650 PLNLEGQTTSLK

-783 DGEVFTES
+783 DGEVFTQS

-798 IHAIEGLIS
+798 IHAIEGLVS

-847 IPMDNQGGGHWVLD
+847 IPMENQGGGRWVLD
-861 WGEGREFVAS
+861 WGEGRECVAS
-871 EWLFQNMA
+871 EWLDQNVT

-925 LVSASKA
+925 LVSASKED
-932 NGATYN
+932 GATYN
-938 LAGQRVGKDY
+938 LAGQRVRKDY
-948 KGIVV
+948 KGIVITN
-953 KGGRKLL
+953 GRKVLI
-960 VK
+960 K

>member
-1 MKTKFF
+1 MKARIL
-7 TLLMALLAFVWSAK
+7 TLFMALFAFAWSAN
-21 AAEITSLRLTLSMNG
+21 ADG
-36 GETFTEMIPASGFD
+36 
-50 ELLLGGYI
+50 I
-58 TSLKIH
+58 TSLK
-64 KAEVTTSG
+64 
-72 TFTDMKFK
+72 
-80 ATMYKTANGGP
+80 
-91 ESDAEWQE
+91 
-99 VGFVDVGD
+99 
-107 GNWMIDI
+107 
-114 PGGRDLVD
+114 
-122 GSWDNKFKTF
+122 
-132 EFYIQGKD
+132 
-140 NSGND
+140 
-145 VFYNNGGEDYKVT
+145 
-158 FSTGSGG
+158 
-165 TLINKIQFLDGI
+165 
-177 TAGLTF
+177 
-183 SLDDSYKEYNFNG
+183 
-196 AGDRVPEDQL
+196 
-206 GELSSLCIDQFALLF
+206 
-221 KTAEGV
+221 
-227 STDDVSLQYR
+227 
-237 IYEDGEEPSGSWNG
+237 
-251 IGATHLDHQG
+251 
-261 DNQMF
+261 
-266 CYTDMMGRNVTNDL
+266 
-280 EPNKSYVLEA
+280 
-290 WYQVVVDGEY
+290 
-300 FVLCKDKEG
+300 
-309 SKFRFFL
+309 
-316 TENTS
+316 
-321 QEEIYSVILTISHNG
+321 LTISHNG
-336 GEPYEV
+336 GEFREV
-342 YFDHENQPTLNL
+342 SFPA
-354 EGQTTSL
+354 EGWPDLDLTDESTTS
-361 KIMKAEVWTSDGI
+361 I
-374 RSVEVFGTMYNTEN
+374 RIKRVEVQTSGTVSNVVFKATMYKTEKGLQPDDDWRTFDLPRQGNTWVLDFGDEAPDLIDSEM
-388 GGPSGSNEWRAM
+388 GPAPR
-400 PLNPSGSG
+400 
-408 YWMLE
+408 
-413 FGKEGYEII
+413 
-422 EEEWL
+422 
-427 NDNRSKTFQFYV
+427 TFQFFV
-439 KGQDGSG
+439 QAQDGSG
-446 NDILYNN
+446 KAIYYNNDGQDYKVLFVNGGGSSSSGDIKNLTLTIRLNGGEAFTQDIPAENFPIVDLTDERTTSLIIVKVEVEAEESVSDLQFTGTMYSASEGGPSNDDEWRSYSLQNKGNGKWELDMGEGFELVEPDWLNKPKTKTFEFYVQGTNGSGSQLFYNN
-453 GGADYK
+453 GGANYK

-468 DWKIKFLE
+468 DWKIKFLDGITAGLTFSLDGE
-476 ESTAD
+476 ERIY
-481 LLLNVGGEGRSY
+481 N
-493 SFNGDGSRT
+493 FNGAGDRV
-502 PEDQLGQISS
+502 PEDQLGQVSS
-512 LAIDQFALWFRYNDG
+512 LAIDGFALQFYRAEG

-537 RIYEEGQEPDGGW
+537 RVYEEGQEPEGGW
-550 SRIDAPQFYDQGS
+550 NRIDATHLDQEEG
-563 NTMFFYTEM
+563 NKMFCYAE
-572 MGVDVT
+572 DVERNVT
-578 SGLEPN
+578 NGLEPN

-615 TLTENVVQDEIYSVI
+615 TLMENVVQDEIYSVI

-768 GGGDGIRSMT
+768 SGGDGILSMT

-798 IHAIEGLIS
+798 IHAIEGLVS

-861 WGEGREFVAS
+861 WGEGRECVAS
-871 EWLFQNMA
+871 EWLDQNVT

-898 ANGISDYG
+898 ANGTSDYG

-925 LVSASKA
+925 LVSASKE

-938 LAGQRVGKDY
+938 LAGQRVRKDY
-948 KGIVV
+948 KGIVITN
-953 KGGRKLL
+953 GRKVLI
-960 VK
+960 K

>member
-1 MKTKFF
+1 M
-7 TLLMALLAFVWSAK
+7 TLFAFAWSAK
-21 AAEITSLRLTLSMNG
+21 ADEIQGFTITMSRNG
-36 GETFTEMIPASGFD
+36 GEFENVSFSAEGESDIDFSEDPT
-50 ELLLGGYI
+50 
-58 TSLKIH
+58 TSLIIKKIEAH
-64 KAEVTTSG
+64 ADG
-72 TFTDMKFK
+72 TVSNVVFS
-80 ATMYKTANGGP
+80 ATMYKTANGLRP
-91 ESDAEWQE
+91 D
-99 VGFVDVGD
+99 D
-107 GNWMIDI
+107 GW
-114 PGGRDLVD
+114 RSFDLVD
-122 GSWDNKFKTF
+122 RHGGKWVLDLGDGVDLIDEEMGGSPRTFQFYLKGQDGSGNDIYCNNGGQDYKILFSKSGTSLPIKNLILTVRLNGGEAFTQEIPAEGFPVVDLTDEQTTSLIIEKIEVQAIESVSDVSFLGTMYSTNSGSSGDEWREYNMEYKSNGRWMLYFGEGVELVEEDWIGQNKTKTF
-132 EFYIQGKD
+132 EFYAQAYDG
-140 NSGND
+140 SGSQ
-145 VFYNNGGEDYKVT
+145 FLYNNGGANYKVT
-158 FSTGSGG
+158 FSTGEGG
-165 TLINKIQFLDGI
+165 DWKIKFLDGI

-183 SLDDSYKEYNFNG
+183 SLDGEERIYNFNG

-206 GELSSLCIDQFALLF
+206 GQVSSLVINGFALQF
-221 KTAEGV
+221 NMAE
-227 STDDVSLQYR
+227 
-237 IYEDGEEPSGSWNG
+237 
-251 IGATHLDHQG
+251 
-261 DNQMF
+261 
-266 CYTDMMGRNVTNDL
+266 
-280 EPNKSYVLEA
+280 
-290 WYQVVVDGEY
+290 
-300 FVLCKDKEG
+300 
-309 SKFRFFL
+309 
-316 TENTS
+316 
-321 QEEIYSVILTISHNG
+321 
-336 GEPYEV
+336 
-342 YFDHENQPTLNL
+342 
-354 EGQTTSL
+354 
-361 KIMKAEVWTSDGI
+361 
-374 RSVEVFGTMYNTEN
+374 
-388 GGPSGSNEWRAM
+388 
-400 PLNPSGSG
+400 
-408 YWMLE
+408 
-413 FGKEGYEII
+413 
-422 EEEWL
+422 
-427 NDNRSKTFQFYV
+427 
-439 KGQDGSG
+439 
-446 NDILYNN
+446 
-453 GGADYK
+453 
-459 VTFSTGEGA
+459 
-468 DWKIKFLE
+468 
-476 ESTAD
+476 
-481 LLLNVGGEGRSY
+481 
-493 SFNGDGSRT
+493 
-502 PEDQLGQISS
+502 
-512 LAIDQFALWFRYNDG
+512 G

-537 RIYEEGQEPDGGW
+537 RVYEEGQEPEGGW
-550 SRIDAPQFYDQGS
+550 NRIDATHLDQEEG
-563 NTMFFYTEM
+563 NKMFCYAE
-572 MGVDVT
+572 DVERNVT
-578 SGLEPN
+578 NGLEPN

-630 LTLKHNGGEPYE
+630 LTLSHNGGEPFE
-642 VYFEHENM
+642 MYFDHENAV
-650 PTLNLEGQTTSLK
+650 PLNLEGQTTSLK

-783 DGEVFTES
+783 DGEVFTQS

-798 IHAIEGLIS
+798 IHAIEGLVS

-847 IPMDNQGGGHWVLD
+847 IPMENQGGGRWVLD
-861 WGEGREFVAS
+861 WGEGRECVAS
-871 EWLFQNMA
+871 EWLDQNVT

-925 LVSASKA
+925 LVSASKE

-938 LAGQRVGKDY
+938 LAGQRVRKDY
-948 KGIVV
+948 KGIVITN
-953 KGGRKLL
+953 GRKVLI
-960 VK
+960 K

>member
-1 MKTKFF
+1 MKTKIF
-7 TLLMALLAFVWSAK
+7 TLLMTLFAFAWSAK
-21 AAEITSLRLTLSMNG
+21 ADEIQGFTITMSRNG
-36 GETFTEMIPASGFD
+36 GEFENVSFSAEGESDIDFSEDPT
-50 ELLLGGYI
+50 
-58 TSLKIH
+58 TSLIIKKIEAH
-64 KAEVTTSG
+64 ADG
-72 TFTDMKFK
+72 TVSNVVFS
-80 ATMYKTANGGP
+80 ATMYKTANGLRP
-91 ESDAEWQE
+91 D
-99 VGFVDVGD
+99 D
-107 GNWMIDI
+107 GW
-114 PGGRDLVD
+114 RSFDLVD
-122 GSWDNKFKTF
+122 RHGGKWVLDLGDGVDLIDEEMGGSPRTFQFYLKGQDGSGNDIYCNNGGQDYKILFSKSGTSLPIKNLILTVRLNGGEAFTQEIPAEGFPVVDLTDEQTTSLIIEKIEVQAIESVSDVSFLGTMYSTNSGSSGDEWREYNMEYKSNGRWMLYFGEGVELVEEDWIGQNKTKTF
-132 EFYIQGKD
+132 EFYAQAYDG
-140 NSGND
+140 SGSQ
-145 VFYNNGGEDYKVT
+145 FLYNNGGANYKVT
-158 FSTGSGG
+158 FSTGES
-165 TLINKIQFLDGI
+165 TDWKIKFLDGI

-183 SLDDSYKEYNFNG
+183 SLDGEERIYNFNG

-206 GELSSLCIDQFALLF
+206 GQVSSLVINGFALQF
-221 KTAEGV
+221 NMAE
-227 STDDVSLQYR
+227 
-237 IYEDGEEPSGSWNG
+237 
-251 IGATHLDHQG
+251 
-261 DNQMF
+261 
-266 CYTDMMGRNVTNDL
+266 
-280 EPNKSYVLEA
+280 
-290 WYQVVVDGEY
+290 
-300 FVLCKDKEG
+300 
-309 SKFRFFL
+309 
-316 TENTS
+316 
-321 QEEIYSVILTISHNG
+321 
-336 GEPYEV
+336 
-342 YFDHENQPTLNL
+342 
-354 EGQTTSL
+354 
-361 KIMKAEVWTSDGI
+361 
-374 RSVEVFGTMYNTEN
+374 
-388 GGPSGSNEWRAM
+388 
-400 PLNPSGSG
+400 
-408 YWMLE
+408 
-413 FGKEGYEII
+413 
-422 EEEWL
+422 
-427 NDNRSKTFQFYV
+427 
-439 KGQDGSG
+439 
-446 NDILYNN
+446 
-453 GGADYK
+453 
-459 VTFSTGEGA
+459 
-468 DWKIKFLE
+468 
-476 ESTAD
+476 
-481 LLLNVGGEGRSY
+481 
-493 SFNGDGSRT
+493 
-502 PEDQLGQISS
+502 
-512 LAIDQFALWFRYNDG
+512 G

-537 RIYEEGQEPDGGW
+537 RVYEEGQEPEGGW
-550 SRIDAPQFYDQGS
+550 NRIDATHLDQEEG
-563 NTMFFYTEM
+563 NKMFCYAEN
-572 MGVDVT
+572 VDIDVT
-578 SGLEPN
+578 NGLEPN

-630 LTLKHNGGEPYE
+630 LTLKHNGGEPFE
-642 VYFEHENM
+642 MYFDHENQ

-778 LTVSC
+778 LTINC
-783 DGEVFTES
+783 DGEVFTQS

-798 IHAIEGLIS
+798 IHAVEGLVS

-814 EVETSESLTYV
+814 EVETSESLTYM

-847 IPMDNQGGGHWVLD
+847 IPMENQGGGHWVLD
-861 WGEGREFVAS
+861 WGEGRECVAS
-871 EWLFQNMA
+871 EWLEQNVM

-925 LVSASKA
+925 LVSASKE

-938 LAGQRVGKDY
+938 LAGQRVRKDY
-948 KGIVV
+948 KGIVITN
-953 KGGRKLL
+953 GRKVLI
-960 VK
+960 K

>member
-1 MKTKFF
+1 MKTKIF
-7 TLLMALLAFVWSAK
+7 TLLMTLFAFAWSAK
-21 AAEITSLRLTLSMNG
+21 ADEIQGFTITMSRNG
-36 GETFTEMIPASGFD
+36 GEFENVSFSAEGESDIDFSEDPT
-50 ELLLGGYI
+50 
-58 TSLKIH
+58 TSLIIKKIEAH
-64 KAEVTTSG
+64 ADG
-72 TFTDMKFK
+72 TVSNVVFS
-80 ATMYKTANGGP
+80 ATMYKTANGLRP
-91 ESDAEWQE
+91 D
-99 VGFVDVGD
+99 D
-107 GNWMIDI
+107 GW
-114 PGGRDLVD
+114 RSFDLVD
-122 GSWDNKFKTF
+122 RHGGKWVLDLGDGVDLIDEEMGGSPRTFQFYLKGQDGSGNDIYCNNGGQDYKILFSKSGTSLPIKNLILTIRLNGGEAFTQEIPAEGFPVVDLTDEQTTSLIIEKIEVQAIESVSDVSFLGTMYSTNSGSSGDEWREYNMEYKSNGRWMLYFGEGVELVEEDWIGQNKTKTF
-132 EFYIQGKD
+132 EFYAQAYDG
-140 NSGND
+140 SGSQ
-145 VFYNNGGEDYKVT
+145 FLYNNGGANYKVT
-158 FSTGSGG
+158 FSTGES
-165 TLINKIQFLDGI
+165 TDWKIKFLDGI
-177 TAGLTF
+177 TAGVTF
-183 SLDDSYKEYNFNG
+183 SLDGEERIYNFNG

-206 GELSSLCIDQFALLF
+206 GQVSSLVIDGFALQF
-221 KTAEGV
+221 NMAE
-227 STDDVSLQYR
+227 
-237 IYEDGEEPSGSWNG
+237 
-251 IGATHLDHQG
+251 
-261 DNQMF
+261 
-266 CYTDMMGRNVTNDL
+266 
-280 EPNKSYVLEA
+280 
-290 WYQVVVDGEY
+290 
-300 FVLCKDKEG
+300 
-309 SKFRFFL
+309 
-316 TENTS
+316 
-321 QEEIYSVILTISHNG
+321 
-336 GEPYEV
+336 
-342 YFDHENQPTLNL
+342 
-354 EGQTTSL
+354 
-361 KIMKAEVWTSDGI
+361 
-374 RSVEVFGTMYNTEN
+374 
-388 GGPSGSNEWRAM
+388 
-400 PLNPSGSG
+400 
-408 YWMLE
+408 
-413 FGKEGYEII
+413 
-422 EEEWL
+422 
-427 NDNRSKTFQFYV
+427 
-439 KGQDGSG
+439 
-446 NDILYNN
+446 
-453 GGADYK
+453 
-459 VTFSTGEGA
+459 
-468 DWKIKFLE
+468 
-476 ESTAD
+476 
-481 LLLNVGGEGRSY
+481 
-493 SFNGDGSRT
+493 
-502 PEDQLGQISS
+502 
-512 LAIDQFALWFRYNDG
+512 G

-537 RIYEEGQEPDGGW
+537 RVYEEGQEPEGGW
-550 SRIDAPQFYDQGS
+550 NRIDATHLDQEEG
-563 NTMFFYTEM
+563 NKMFCYAE
-572 MGVDVT
+572 DVERNVT
-578 SGLEPN
+578 NGLEPN

-630 LTLKHNGGEPYE
+630 LTLKHNGGEPFE
-642 VYFEHENM
+642 VYFEHENQ

-778 LTVSC
+778 LTINC

-791 FPSEGWE
+791 FPSEGWD
-798 IHAIEGLIS
+798 IHAIEGLVS

-814 EVETSESLTYV
+814 EVETSESLIYM

-847 IPMDNQGGGHWVLD
+847 IPMENQGGGHWVLD
-861 WGEGREFVAS
+861 WGEGRECVAS
-871 EWLFQNMA
+871 EWLDQNVT
-879 KTLEFF
+879 KTFEFF

-925 LVSASKA
+925 LVSASKE

-948 KGIVV
+948 KGIVITN
-953 KGGRKLL
+953 GRKVLI
-960 VK
+960 K

>member
-1 MKTKFF
+1 MKARIL
-7 TLLMALLAFVWSAK
+7 TLFMALFAFAWSAN
-21 AAEITSLRLTLSMNG
+21 ADG
-36 GETFTEMIPASGFD
+36 
-50 ELLLGGYI
+50 I
-58 TSLKIH
+58 TSLK
-64 KAEVTTSG
+64 
-72 TFTDMKFK
+72 
-80 ATMYKTANGGP
+80 
-91 ESDAEWQE
+91 
-99 VGFVDVGD
+99 
-107 GNWMIDI
+107 
-114 PGGRDLVD
+114 
-122 GSWDNKFKTF
+122 
-132 EFYIQGKD
+132 
-140 NSGND
+140 
-145 VFYNNGGEDYKVT
+145 
-158 FSTGSGG
+158 
-165 TLINKIQFLDGI
+165 
-177 TAGLTF
+177 
-183 SLDDSYKEYNFNG
+183 
-196 AGDRVPEDQL
+196 
-206 GELSSLCIDQFALLF
+206 
-221 KTAEGV
+221 
-227 STDDVSLQYR
+227 
-237 IYEDGEEPSGSWNG
+237 
-251 IGATHLDHQG
+251 
-261 DNQMF
+261 
-266 CYTDMMGRNVTNDL
+266 
-280 EPNKSYVLEA
+280 
-290 WYQVVVDGEY
+290 
-300 FVLCKDKEG
+300 
-309 SKFRFFL
+309 
-316 TENTS
+316 
-321 QEEIYSVILTISHNG
+321 LTISHNG
-336 GEPYEV
+336 GEFREV
-342 YFDHENQPTLNL
+342 SFPA
-354 EGQTTSL
+354 EGWPDLDLTDESTTS
-361 KIMKAEVWTSDGI
+361 I
-374 RSVEVFGTMYNTEN
+374 RIKRVEVQTSGTVSNVVFKATMYKTEKGLQPDDDWRTFDLPRQGNTWVLDFGDEAPDLIDSEM
-388 GGPSGSNEWRAM
+388 GPAPR
-400 PLNPSGSG
+400 
-408 YWMLE
+408 
-413 FGKEGYEII
+413 
-422 EEEWL
+422 
-427 NDNRSKTFQFYV
+427 TFQFFV
-439 KGQDGSG
+439 QAQDGSG
-446 NDILYNN
+446 KAIYYNNGGQDYKVLFVNGGGSSSSGDIKNLTLTIRLNGGEAFTQDIPAENFPIVDLKDERTTSLIIVKVEVEAEESVSDLQFNGTMYSASEGSPSNDDEWRSYSLQNKGNGKWELDMGEGFELVEPDWLNKPKTKTFEFYVQGTNGSGSQLFYNN
-453 GGADYK
+453 GGANYK

-468 DWKIKFLE
+468 DWKIKFLDGI
-476 ESTAD
+476 TAGLTFSLD
-481 LLLNVGGEGRSY
+481 GEDRVY
-493 SFNGDGSRT
+493 TFNGAGDRV
-502 PEDQLGQISS
+502 PEDQLGQLSS
-512 LAIDQFALWFRYNDG
+512 LAIDGFALQFYRAEG

-537 RIYEEGQEPDGGW
+537 RVYEEGQEPEGGW
-550 SRIDAPQFYDQGS
+550 NRIDATHLDQEEG
-563 NTMFFYTEM
+563 NKMFCYAE
-572 MGVDVT
+572 DVERNVT
-578 SGLEPN
+578 NGLEPN

-594 VVVGEEYFFLGKN
+594 VVVDGEYFFLGKN

-615 TLTENVVQDEIYSVI
+615 TLMENVVQDEIYSVI

-768 GGGDGIRSMT
+768 SGGDGILSMT

-798 IHAIEGLIS
+798 IHAIEGLVS

-861 WGEGREFVAS
+861 WGEGRECVAS
-871 EWLFQNMA
+871 EWLDQNVT

-898 ANGISDYG
+898 ANGTSDYG

-925 LVSASKA
+925 LVSASKE

-938 LAGQRVGKDY
+938 LAGQRVRKDY
-948 KGIVV
+948 KGIVITN
-953 KGGRKLL
+953 GRKVLI
-960 VK
+960 K

>member
-1 MKTKFF
+1 MKTKIF
-7 TLLMALLAFVWSAK
+7 TLLMTLFAFAWSAK
-21 AAEITSLRLTLSMNG
+21 ADEIQGFTITMSRNG
-36 GETFTEMIPASGFD
+36 GEFENVSFSAEGESDIDFSEDPT
-50 ELLLGGYI
+50 
-58 TSLKIH
+58 TSLIIKKIEAH
-64 KAEVTTSG
+64 ADG
-72 TFTDMKFK
+72 TVSNVVFS
-80 ATMYKTANGGP
+80 ATMYKTANGLRP
-91 ESDAEWQE
+91 D
-99 VGFVDVGD
+99 D
-107 GNWMIDI
+107 GW
-114 PGGRDLVD
+114 RSFDLVD
-122 GSWDNKFKTF
+122 RHGGKWVLDLGDGVDLIDEEMGGSPRTFQFYLKGQDGSGNDIYCNNGGQDYKILFSKSGTSLPIKNLILTIRLNGGEAFTQEIPAEGFPVVDLTDEQTTSLIIEKIEVQAIESVSDVSFLGTMYSTNSGSSGDEWREYNMEYKSNGRWMLYFGEGVELVEEDWIGQNKTKTF
-132 EFYIQGKD
+132 EFYAQAYDG
-140 NSGND
+140 SGSQ
-145 VFYNNGGEDYKVT
+145 FLYNNGGANYKVT
-158 FSTGSGG
+158 FSTGES
-165 TLINKIQFLDGI
+165 TDWKIKFLDGI
-177 TAGLTF
+177 TAGVTF
-183 SLDDSYKEYNFNG
+183 SLDGEERIYNFNG

-206 GELSSLCIDQFALLF
+206 GQVSSLVIDGFALQF
-221 KTAEGV
+221 NMAE
-227 STDDVSLQYR
+227 
-237 IYEDGEEPSGSWNG
+237 
-251 IGATHLDHQG
+251 
-261 DNQMF
+261 
-266 CYTDMMGRNVTNDL
+266 
-280 EPNKSYVLEA
+280 
-290 WYQVVVDGEY
+290 
-300 FVLCKDKEG
+300 
-309 SKFRFFL
+309 
-316 TENTS
+316 
-321 QEEIYSVILTISHNG
+321 
-336 GEPYEV
+336 
-342 YFDHENQPTLNL
+342 
-354 EGQTTSL
+354 
-361 KIMKAEVWTSDGI
+361 
-374 RSVEVFGTMYNTEN
+374 
-388 GGPSGSNEWRAM
+388 
-400 PLNPSGSG
+400 
-408 YWMLE
+408 
-413 FGKEGYEII
+413 
-422 EEEWL
+422 
-427 NDNRSKTFQFYV
+427 
-439 KGQDGSG
+439 
-446 NDILYNN
+446 
-453 GGADYK
+453 
-459 VTFSTGEGA
+459 
-468 DWKIKFLE
+468 
-476 ESTAD
+476 
-481 LLLNVGGEGRSY
+481 
-493 SFNGDGSRT
+493 
-502 PEDQLGQISS
+502 
-512 LAIDQFALWFRYNDG
+512 G

-537 RIYEEGQEPDGGW
+537 RVYEEGQEPEGGW
-550 SRIDAPQFYDQGS
+550 NRIDATHLDQEEG
-563 NTMFFYTEM
+563 NKMFCYAE
-572 MGVDVT
+572 DVERNVT
-578 SGLEPN
+578 NGLEPN

-630 LTLKHNGGEPYE
+630 LTLKHNGGEPFE
-642 VYFEHENM
+642 VYFEHENQ

-778 LTVSC
+778 LTINC

-791 FPSEGWE
+791 FPSEGWD
-798 IHAIEGLIS
+798 IHAIEGLVS

-814 EVETSESLTYV
+814 EVETSESLIYM

-847 IPMDNQGGGHWVLD
+847 IPMENQGGGHWVLD
-861 WGEGREFVAS
+861 WGEGRECVAS
-871 EWLFQNMA
+871 EWLEQNVT

-885 ADGGDANGNKYKY
+885 VDGGDANGNKYKY

-925 LVSASKA
+925 LVSASKE

-948 KGIVV
+948 KGIVITN
-953 KGGRKLL
+953 GRKVLI
-960 VK
+960 K